1 MERTAGTVYRAETA
15 EGADDMN
22 MNQIVYGQWIF
33 TDAQIHSASIYL
45 STSLMSDSLEANTF
59 TADVDCADRSIIDF
73 ERNAPLVY
81 SHKGIQVGIFYVQD
95 IVRIGPTTYTISA
108 TSAIGLLIE
117 GLHYGGIYSGETV
130 EEILPG
136 ICGNVPYEVKTNL
149 RDTAL
154 YGWLPVAS
162 PRDNLSQV
170 LFAIGATVKTD
181 LNGIL
186 RIESLWNG
194 LSGNVGEDKLYRG
207 QSVEYGAKVT
217 QVVVTEHQYTEGSE
231 EAELFTGTTQQGD
244 IITFDEPMHNLVA
257 SGFSVTESGANYAI
271 VTAGTGTL
279 TGKKYIHNTRQVTR
293 TVAPY
298 TNSEN
303 VKSVTEATLVSLV
316 NSVAVAERLVNY
328 YKCQETINGDI
339 VLDQQATGDVVTT
352 YHPYDLETVQACIES
367 LEINVSNTLRATA
380 TQLVGYVPP
389 QFEQIVTYDEH
400 ELLTGSGSWTVPD
413 GVTEIRLVLIAGGQ
427 AGYNGK
433 RGEDCPAGGGIV
445 YRDDDSKSVTV
456 SAGGTASTNT
466 NATRTANGGSAG
478 QGGEGGEPGIA
489 GNVLQ
494 TTIEVV
500 PGASIA
506 YSCGAGGSSNGATGG
521 HTTFGN
527 LTSADGGVLPN
538 GYTDVV
544 TGITYALGGVSGEA
558 GGRGGSN
565 GSEGQSV
572 NGASGGYGYSGDSD
586 DYSRSGT
593 MYYTSTLR
601 LEWNGSVSYSDG
613 GAGGGGAGGRSGSI
627 NGSRGGDAVK
637 ASWYD
642 YGISGTSAVSNYGAC
657 ASGSGGAGARG
668 ANGATYGSAGSG
680 GGGGGGGGAIGNGSV
695 SAQLSGTF
703 TSSSSGSQ
711 RASIES
717 EVSIYPR
724 SGGDGGAGGAGGAGA
739 AGCIIIYYGVA
750 KTVKTGAII
759 GSDNLI
765 RLDKYGRLMVG

>member
-1 MERTAGTVYRAETA
+1 
-15 EGADDMN
+15 MN
-22 MNQIVYGQWIF
+22 MNQIVYGQWTF
-33 TDAQIHSASIYL
+33 TDTQIHSANVYL

-59 TADVDCADRSIIDF
+59 TADVDCADRSVIDF

-81 SHKGIQVGIFYVQD
+81 SHKGMQVGIFYVQD

-293 TVAPY
+293 TVDPY

-427 AGYNGK
+427 AGYNGE
-433 RGEDCPAGGGIV
+433 RGEDCPAGGSIV
-445 YRDDDSKSVTV
+445 YRDDDEQSNPV
-456 SAGGTASTNT
+456 SPGQTGTAS
-466 NATRTANGGSAG
+466 ASASRTANGGSAG
-478 QGGEGGEPGIA
+478 QGGDGGNAGTA
-489 GNVLQ
+489 GNVYQ
-494 TTIEVV
+494 TTIDVT
-500 PGASIA
+500 PGDSIS
-506 YSCGAGGSSNGATGG
+506 YSCGVGGSYNGAAGGQ
-521 HTTFGN
+521 TTFGS

-544 TGITYALGGVSGEA
+544 TGITYALGGVAGEA
-558 GGRGGSN
+558 GGNGGSN
-565 GSEGQSV
+565 GSSGQSV
-572 NGASGGYGYSGDSD
+572 GGASGGSGYRGDSD
-586 DYSRSGT
+586 SRTQSGE
-593 MYYTSTLR
+593 SGW
-601 LEWNGSVSYSDG
+601 LEWTGTASYSDG
-613 GAGGGGAGGRSGSI
+613 GAGGGGAGGRSGGI
-627 NGSRGGDAVK
+627 NGSNGGDAIESV
-637 ASWYD
+637 WGQTLWQ
-642 YGISGTSAVSNYGAC
+642 YGAKSTYGAC
-657 ASGSGGAGARG
+657 ASGSGGRG
-668 ANGATYGSAGSG
+668 ANGAAGATYGSAGSG
-680 GGGGGGGGAIGNGSV
+680 GGGGGGAGAISNASV
-695 SAQLSGTF
+695 SAQQN
-703 TSSSSGSQ
+703 SSFRNTGSSTADVDA
-711 RASIES
+711 RA

-724 SGGDGGAGGAGGAGA
+724 SGGDGGAGGSGGAGA

>member
-1 MERTAGTVYRAETA
+1 
-15 EGADDMN
+15 MN
-22 MNQIVYGQWIF
+22 MNQIVYGQWTF
-33 TDAQIHSASIYL
+33 TDTQIHSANIYL

-59 TADVDCADRSIIDF
+59 TADVDCTDRSIIDF

-81 SHKGIQVGIFYVQD
+81 SHKGVQVGIFYVQD

-136 ICGNVPYEVKTNL
+136 ICGSVPYEVKTNL

-244 IITFDEPMHNLVA
+244 IITFDEPMHSLVA

-293 TVAPY
+293 TVDPY

-352 YHPYDLETVQACIES
+352 YHPYDLETVQSCIES
-367 LEINVSNTLRATA
+367 LEINASNTLRATA
-380 TQLVGYVPP
+380 VQLVGYKPL
-389 QFEQIVTYDEH
+389 QIEQVVTYDEH
-400 ELLTGSGSWTVPD
+400 ELLTGSGSWTVPE
-413 GVTEIRLVLIAGGQ
+413 GVTEIRVILIAGGQ
-427 AGYNGK
+427 AGYNGEA
-433 RGEDCPAGGGIV
+433 GEDCPAGSHIIHM
-445 YRDDDSKSVTV
+445 DDDEQTIRV
-456 SAGGTASTNT
+456 SAGQSSSGSVNASYTLD
-466 NATRTANGGSAG
+466 GGASG
-478 QGGEGGEPGIA
+478 QGGEGGEAGVA

-494 TTIEVV
+494 TTLEVT
-500 PGASIA
+500 PGDTIS
-506 YSCGAGGSSNGATGG
+506 YSCGIGGASNGALGG
-521 HTTFGN
+521 PTIFGD
-527 LTSADGGVLPN
+527 LTSADGGVLPS
-538 GYTDVV
+538 GYTDLV
-544 TGITYALGGVSGEA
+544 TGITYALSGVAGEA
-558 GGRGGSN
+558 GGNGGSN
-565 GSEGQSV
+565 GSEGESV
-572 NGASGGYGYSGDSD
+572 EGANGGKGYSSGGNDYSPSGRDYSGDLSITWSCNLSYTD
-586 DYSRSGT
+586 GGAGGGGPGGSSGGV
-593 MYYTSTLR
+593 
-601 LEWNGSVSYSDG
+601 NGSDGGDAVRGSFRYGGDENHASAERLACESGSGGNGANGPDGETYGSAGSG
-613 GAGGGGAGGRSGSI
+613 GAGGGGAG
-627 NGSRGGDAVK
+627 
-637 ASWYD
+637 
-642 YGISGTSAVSNYGAC
+642 
-657 ASGSGGAGARG
+657 
-668 ANGATYGSAGSG
+668 
-680 GGGGGGGGAIGNGSV
+680 AIGSGSV
-695 SAQLSGTF
+695 SAQQQSSVQNTGSSDGTWNI
-703 TSSSSGSQ
+703 T
-711 RASIES
+711 A
-717 EVSIYPR
+717 EVRMYPR
-724 SGGDGGAGGAGGAGA
+724 RGGNGGSGGIGGAGKE
-739 AGCIIIYYGVA
+739 GCIILYYGVA
-750 KTVKTGAII
+750 HKVRTGAII

-765 RLDKYGRLMVG
+765 RLGKYGRLMVG

>member
-1 MERTAGTVYRAETA
+1 
-15 EGADDMN
+15 MN
-22 MNQIVYGQWIF
+22 MNQIVYGQWTF
-33 TDAQIHSASIYL
+33 TDTQIHSANVYL

-59 TADVDCADRSIIDF
+59 TADVDCTDRSIIEF

-81 SHKGIQVGIFYVQD
+81 SHKGMHVGIFYVQD

-244 IITFDEPMHNLVA
+244 IITFDEPMHNLVS

-293 TVAPY
+293 TVDPY

-427 AGYNGK
+427 AGYNGQA
-433 RGEDCPAGGGIV
+433 GEDCGAGGSIV
-445 YRDDDSKSVTV
+445 YRDSDEQTNPVP
-456 SAGGTASTNT
+456 AGQTGTAS
-466 NATRTANGGSAG
+466 ASASETAYGDSAG
-478 QGGEGGEPGIA
+478 QGGDGGNAGTA
-489 GNVLQ
+489 GNVYQ
-494 TTIEVV
+494 TTIDVT
-500 PGASIA
+500 PGDSIS
-506 YSCGAGGSSNGATGG
+506 YSCGAGGSSNGAAGG
-521 HTTFGN
+521 QTTFGS

-544 TGITYALGGVSGEA
+544 TGITYALGGVAGEA
-558 GGRGGSN
+558 GGNGGAN
-565 GSEGQSV
+565 GSEGESV
-572 NGASGGYGYSGDSD
+572 NGASGGSGYRGDSD
-586 DYSRSGT
+586 SRTKSGE
-593 MYYTSTLR
+593 SGW
-601 LEWNGSVSYSDG
+601 LEWTGTASYSDG
-613 GAGGGGAGGRSGSI
+613 GAGGGGAGGRSGGI
-627 NGSRGGDAVK
+627 NGSNGGDAIESV
-637 ASWYD
+637 W
-642 YGISGTSAVSNYGAC
+642 GQILWQYGAESTYGSC
-657 ASGSGGAGARG
+657 ASGSGGRG
-668 ANGATYGSAGSG
+668 ANGAAGATYGSAGSG
-680 GGGGGGGGAIGNGSV
+680 GGGGGGAGAISNASV
-695 SAQLSGTF
+695 SAQQNSSFRNTGS
-703 TSSSSGSQ
+703 TSSTITA
-711 RASIES
+711 RA

-724 SGGDGGAGGAGGAGA
+724 SGGDGGAGGSGGAGA

-750 KTVKTGAII
+750 REVKSGAII

-765 RLDKYGRLMVG
+765 RLDKHGRLMVG

>member
-1 MERTAGTVYRAETA
+1 
-15 EGADDMN
+15 MN
-22 MNQIVYGQWIF
+22 MNQIVYGQWTF
-33 TDAQIHSASIYL
+33 TDTQIHSANIYL

-59 TADVDCADRSIIDF
+59 TADVDCTDRSIIDF

-81 SHKGIQVGIFYVQD
+81 SHKGVQVGIFYVQD

-293 TVAPY
+293 TVDPY

-427 AGYNGK
+427 AGYNGQA
-433 RGEDCPAGGGIV
+433 GEDCKAGGSIV
-445 YRDDDSKSVTV
+445 YRDSDEQTNPVP
-456 SAGGTASTNT
+456 AGQTGTAS
-466 NATRTANGGSAG
+466 ASASETAYGDSAG
-478 QGGEGGEPGIA
+478 QGGDGGNAGTA
-489 GNVLQ
+489 GNVYQ
-494 TTIEVV
+494 TTIDVT
-500 PGASIA
+500 PGDSIS
-506 YSCGAGGSSNGATGG
+506 YSCGAGGSSNGAAGG
-521 HTTFGN
+521 QTTFGS

-544 TGITYALGGVSGEA
+544 TGITYALGGVAGEA
-558 GGRGGSN
+558 GGNGGAN
-565 GSEGQSV
+565 GSEGESV
-572 NGASGGYGYSGDSD
+572 NGASGGSGYRGDSD
-586 DYSRSGT
+586 SLTKSGE
-593 MYYTSTLR
+593 SGW
-601 LEWNGSVSYSDG
+601 LEWTGTASYSDG
-613 GAGGGGAGGRSGSI
+613 GAGGGGAGGRSGGI
-627 NGSRGGDAVK
+627 NGSNGGDAIESV
-637 ASWYD
+637 WGQVLWQ
-642 YGISGTSAVSNYGAC
+642 YGAESTYGAC
-657 ASGSGGAGARG
+657 ASGSGGRG
-668 ANGATYGSAGSG
+668 ANGAAGATYGSAGSG
-680 GGGGGGGGAIGNGSV
+680 GGGGGGAGAISNASV
-695 SAQLSGTF
+695 SAQQNSSFRNTGS
-703 TSSSSGSQ
+703 TSSTITA
-711 RASIES
+711 RA

-724 SGGDGGAGGAGGAGA
+724 SGGDGGAGGSGGAGA

-750 KTVKTGAII
+750 REVKSGAII

-765 RLDKYGRLMVG
+765 RLDKHGRLMVG

>member
-1 MERTAGTVYRAETA
+1 
-15 EGADDMN
+15 MN
-22 MNQIVYGQWIF
+22 MNQIVYGQWTF
-33 TDAQIHSASIYL
+33 TDTQIHSANVYL

-81 SHKGIQVGIFYVQD
+81 SHKGMQVGIFYVQD

-244 IITFDEPMHNLVA
+244 IITFDEPMHSLVA

-279 TGKKYIHNTRQVTR
+279 TGQKYIHNTRQVTR
-293 TVAPY
+293 TVDPY

-367 LEINVSNTLRATA
+367 LEINVSNTLRATTA
-380 TQLVGYVPP
+380 QLVGFSPL
-389 QFEQIVTYDEH
+389 QIEQIVTYDEH
-400 ELLTGSGSWTVPD
+400 ELLTGSGSWIVPE
-413 GVTEIRLVLIAGGQ
+413 GVTEIQLVLIAGGQ
-427 AGYNGK
+427 AGYNGEA
-433 RGEDCPAGGGIV
+433 GEDCPAGGSIV
-445 YRDDDSKSVTV
+445 YRDEDEQTSPVPAGQTG
-456 SAGGTASTNT
+456 SASANAS
-466 NATRTANGGSAG
+466 RTANGGSAG
-478 QGGEGGEPGIA
+478 QGGEGGAAGIA

-494 TTIEVV
+494 ASLEVT
-500 PGASIA
+500 PGESIA
-506 YSCGAGGSSNGATGG
+506 YSCGVGGSSNGASGSQ
-521 HTTFGN
+521 TTFGSM
-527 LTSADGGVLPN
+527 TSASGGVLPN
-538 GYTDVV
+538 GYTDLV
-544 TGITYALGGVSGEA
+544 TSITYARGGVAGEA
-558 GGRGGSN
+558 GGNGGGN
-565 GSEGQSV
+565 GSDGQSV
-572 NGASGGYGYSGDSD
+572 GGAIGGRGYSADSD
-586 DYSRSGT
+586 DYSRSG
-593 MYYTSTLR
+593 
-601 LEWNGSVSYSDG
+601 GSGWTDYSGTASYSDG
-613 GAGGGGAGGRSGSI
+613 GAGGGGAGGRSGGI
-627 NGSRGGDAVK
+627 NGSNGGDAIEGTWGWIVSEMLTQSTYS
-637 ASWYD
+637 ASS
-642 YGISGTSAVSNYGAC
+642 SGN
-657 ASGSGGAGARG
+657 GGRG
-668 ANGATYGSAGSG
+668 ANGAPGSTYGSAGSG
-680 GGGGGGGGAIGNGSV
+680 GGGGGGAGAIGNGTV
-695 SAQLSGTF
+695 SAQQTKSFRNTGS
-703 TSSSSGSQ
+703 TSSSVDA
-711 RASIES
+711 RA

>member
-1 MERTAGTVYRAETA
+1 
-15 EGADDMN
+15 MN
-22 MNQIVYGQWIF
+22 MNQIVYGQWTF
-33 TDAQIHSASIYL
+33 TDTQIHSASVYL

-59 TADVDCADRSIIDF
+59 TADVDCTDRSIIDF

-81 SHKGIQVGIFYVQD
+81 SHKGVQVGIFYVQD

-279 TGKKYIHNTRQVTR
+279 TGHKYIHNTRQVTR
-293 TVAPY
+293 TVDPY

-339 VLDQQATGDVVTT
+339 VLDQQAAGDVVTT
-352 YHPYDLETVQACIES
+352 YHPYDLETVRACIES

-427 AGYNGK
+427 AGYNGQA
-433 RGEDCPAGGGIV
+433 GEDCAAGGHIV
-445 YRDDDSKSVTV
+445 YRDSDEQTNPVP
-456 SAGGTASTNT
+456 AGQTGTAS
-466 NATRTANGGSAG
+466 ASASETAYGDSAG
-478 QGGEGGEPGIA
+478 QGGEGGNAGTA
-489 GNVLQ
+489 GNVYQ
-494 TTIEVV
+494 TTIDVT
-500 PGASIA
+500 PGDSIS
-506 YSCGAGGSSNGATGG
+506 YSCGAGGSYNGAAGG
-521 HTTFGN
+521 QTTFGS

-544 TGITYALGGVSGEA
+544 TGITYALGGVAGEA
-558 GGRGGSN
+558 GGNGGAN
-565 GSEGQSV
+565 GSEGESV
-572 NGASGGYGYSGDSD
+572 NGASGGSGYRGDSD
-586 DYSRSGT
+586 SRTKRGESGW
-593 MYYTSTLR
+593 
-601 LEWNGSVSYSDG
+601 LEWTGTASYSDG
-613 GAGGGGAGGRSGSI
+613 GAGGGGAGGRSGGI
-627 NGSRGGDAVK
+627 NGSNGGDAVESVWGQVLWQHG
-637 ASWYD
+637 AES
-642 YGISGTSAVSNYGAC
+642 TYGAC
-657 ASGSGGAGARG
+657 ASGSGGRG
-668 ANGATYGSAGSG
+668 ANGAAGATYGSAGSG
-680 GGGGGGGGAIGNGSV
+680 GGGGGGAGAISNASV
-695 SAQLSGTF
+695 SAQQNSSFRNTGS
-703 TSSSSGSQ
+703 TSSTVTA
-711 RASIES
+711 RA

-724 SGGDGGAGGAGGAGA
+724 SGGDGGAGGSGGAGA

-750 KTVKTGAII
+750 REVKSGAII

>member
-1 MERTAGTVYRAETA
+1 
-15 EGADDMN
+15 MN
-22 MNQIVYGQWIF
+22 MNQIVYGQWTF
-33 TDAQIHSASIYL
+33 TDTQIHSANIYL

-59 TADVDCADRSIIDF
+59 TADVDCTDRSIIDF

-81 SHKGIQVGIFYVQD
+81 SHKGVQVGIFYVQD

-217 QVVVTEHQYTEGSE
+217 QVVVTEHQYTEGTE

-293 TVAPY
+293 TVDPY

-352 YHPYDLETVQACIES
+352 YHPYDLETVQSCIES
-367 LEINVSNTLRATA
+367 LEINASNTLRATA
-380 TQLVGYVPP
+380 VQLVGYKPL
-389 QFEQIVTYDEH
+389 QIEQVVTYDEH
-400 ELLTGSGSWTVPD
+400 ELLTGSGSWTVPE
-413 GVTEIRLVLIAGGQ
+413 GVTEIRVVLIAGGQ
-427 AGYNGK
+427 AGYNGEA
-433 RGEDCPAGGGIV
+433 GEDCPAGSHITHM
-445 YRDDDSKSVTV
+445 DDDEQTIRIPAGQTSSGSVNASYTLD
-456 SAGGTASTNT
+456 GGAS
-466 NATRTANGGSAG
+466 G
-478 QGGEGGEPGIA
+478 QGGEGGAAGSA

-494 TTIEVV
+494 TTLEVS
-500 PGASIA
+500 PGDSIA
-506 YSCGAGGSSNGATGG
+506 YSCGASGTSNGALGG
-521 HTTFGN
+521 ATTFGD

-538 GYTDVV
+538 GYTDLV
-544 TGITYALGGVSGEA
+544 TGITYALSGVAGEA
-558 GGRGGSN
+558 GGNGGSN
-565 GSEGQSV
+565 GSEGEAV
-572 NGASGGYGYSGDSD
+572 EGAVGGEGYSSGGNDYSPSGRDSSGDLSITW
-586 DYSRSGT
+586 SCNLS
-593 MYYTSTLR
+593 YT
-601 LEWNGSVSYSDG
+601 DG
-613 GAGGGGAGGRSGSI
+613 GAGGGGAGGRSGGV
-627 NGSRGGDAVK
+627 NGSNGGDAVRGSFRYGGDDNY
-637 ASWYD
+637 ASAERL
-642 YGISGTSAVSNYGAC
+642 GC
-657 ASGSGGAGARG
+657 ASGSGGAGA
-668 ANGATYGSAGSG
+668 NGPAGETYGSGGSG
-680 GGGGGGGGAIGNGSV
+680 GAGGGGAGAIGSGSV
-695 SAQLSGTF
+695 SAQQQ
-703 TSSSSGSQ
+703 SSVYNSGSSNGTWTIS
-711 RASIES
+711 A
-717 EVSIYPR
+717 EVRMYPR
-724 SGGDGGAGGAGGAGA
+724 SGGDGGAGGLGGAGKE
-739 AGCIIIYYGVA
+739 GCIILYYGVE
-750 KTVKTGAII
+750 KEVKTGAII

>member
-1 MERTAGTVYRAETA
+1 
-15 EGADDMN
+15 MN
-22 MNQIVYGQWIF
+22 MNQIVYGQWTF
-33 TDAQIHSASIYL
+33 TDTQIHSANVYL

-59 TADVDCADRSIIDF
+59 TADVDCTDRSIIDF

-81 SHKGIQVGIFYVQD
+81 SHKGVQVGIFYVQD

-217 QVVVTEHQYTEGSE
+217 QVVVTEHQYTEGGE

-293 TVAPY
+293 TVDPY

-427 AGYNGK
+427 AGYNGQA
-433 RGEDCPAGGGIV
+433 GEDCAAGGNIV
-445 YRDDDSKSVTV
+445 YRDSDEQTNPVP
-456 SAGGTASTNT
+456 AGQTGTAS
-466 NATRTANGGSAG
+466 ASASETAYGDSAG
-478 QGGEGGEPGIA
+478 QGGDGGNAGTA
-489 GNVLQ
+489 GNVYQ
-494 TTIEVV
+494 TTIDVT
-500 PGASIA
+500 PGDSIS
-506 YSCGAGGSSNGATGG
+506 YSCGAGGSSNGAAGG
-521 HTTFGN
+521 QTTFGS

-544 TGITYALGGVSGEA
+544 TGITYALGGVAGEA
-558 GGRGGSN
+558 GGNGGAN
-565 GSEGQSV
+565 GSEGESV
-572 NGASGGYGYSGDSD
+572 NGASGGSGYRGDSD
-586 DYSRSGT
+586 SRTKSGESGWLEW
-593 MYYTSTLR
+593 TSTA
-601 LEWNGSVSYSDG
+601 SYSDG
-613 GAGGGGAGGRSGSI
+613 GAGGGGAGGRSGGI
-627 NGSRGGDAVK
+627 NGSNGGDAIESV
-637 ASWYD
+637 WGPTLWQ
-642 YGISGTSAVSNYGAC
+642 YGAKSTYGAC
-657 ASGSGGAGARG
+657 ASGSGGRG
-668 ANGATYGSAGSG
+668 ANGAAGATYGSAGSG
-680 GGGGGGGGAIGNGSV
+680 GGGGGGAGAISNATV
-695 SAQLSGTF
+695 SAQQNSSFRNTGS
-703 TSSSSGSQ
+703 TSSTVTA
-711 RASIES
+711 RA

-724 SGGDGGAGGAGGAGA
+724 SGGDGGAGGSGGAGA

-750 KTVKTGAII
+750 REVKSGAII

>member
-1 MERTAGTVYRAETA
+1 
-15 EGADDMN
+15 MN
-22 MNQIVYGQWIF
+22 MNQIVYGQWTF
-33 TDAQIHSASIYL
+33 TDTQIHSANVYL

-59 TADVDCADRSIIDF
+59 TADVDCTDRSIIDF

-81 SHKGIQVGIFYVQD
+81 SHKGMQVGIFYVQD

-217 QVVVTEHQYTEGSE
+217 QVVVTEHQYTEGTE

-293 TVAPY
+293 TVDPY

-427 AGYNGK
+427 AGYNGE
-433 RGEDCPAGGGIV
+433 RGEDCPAGGSIV
-445 YRDDDSKSVTV
+445 YRDDDEQSNPV
-456 SAGGTASTNT
+456 SPGQTGTAS
-466 NATRTANGGSAG
+466 ASASRTANGGSAG
-478 QGGEGGEPGIA
+478 QGGDGGNAGTA
-489 GNVLQ
+489 GNVYQ
-494 TTIEVV
+494 TTIDVT
-500 PGASIA
+500 PGDSIS
-506 YSCGAGGSSNGATGG
+506 YSCGAGGSSNGAAGG
-521 HTTFGN
+521 QTTFGS

-544 TGITYALGGVSGEA
+544 TGITYALGGVAGEA
-558 GGRGGSN
+558 GGNGGSN
-565 GSEGQSV
+565 GSSGQSV
-572 NGASGGYGYSGDSD
+572 GGASGGSGYRGDSD
-586 DYSRSGT
+586 SRTERGESGW
-593 MYYTSTLR
+593 
-601 LEWNGSVSYSDG
+601 LEWTGTASYSDG
-613 GAGGGGAGGRSGSI
+613 GAGGGGAGGRSGGI
-627 NGSRGGDAVK
+627 NGSNGGDAIESVWGQLLWQHG
-637 ASWYD
+637 AES
-642 YGISGTSAVSNYGAC
+642 TYGAC
-657 ASGSGGAGARG
+657 ASGSGGRG
-668 ANGATYGSAGSG
+668 ANGAAGATYGSAGSG
-680 GGGGGGGGAIGNGSV
+680 GGGGGGGGAISNATV
-695 SAQLSGTF
+695 SAQQN
-703 TSSSSGSQ
+703 TSFRNTGSSTSYVDA
-711 RASIES
+711 RA
-717 EVSIYPR
+717 EVSIRPR

>member
-1 MERTAGTVYRAETA
+1 
-15 EGADDMN
+15 MN
-22 MNQIVYGQWIF
+22 MNQIVYGQWTF
-33 TDAQIHSASIYL
+33 TDTQIHSANIYL

-59 TADVDCADRSIIDF
+59 TADVDCTDRSIIDF

-81 SHKGIQVGIFYVQD
+81 SHKGVQVGIFYVQD

-108 TSAIGLLIE
+108 TSAIGMLIE

-136 ICGNVPYEVKTNL
+136 ICGSVPYEVKTNL

-217 QVVVTEHQYTEGSE
+217 QVVVTEHQYTEGTE

-293 TVAPY
+293 TVDPY

-352 YHPYDLETVQACIES
+352 YHPYDLKTVQSCIES
-367 LEINVSNTLRATA
+367 LEINASNTLRATA
-380 TQLVGYVPP
+380 VQLVGYRPL
-389 QFEQIVTYDEH
+389 QIEQVVTYDEH
-400 ELLTGSGSWTVPD
+400 ELLTGSGSWTVPE
-413 GVTEIRLVLIAGGQ
+413 GVTEIRVVLISGGQ
-427 AGYNGK
+427 AGYNGAA
-433 RGEDCPAGGGIV
+433 GEDCPAGSNFV
-445 YRDDDSKSVTV
+445 HTDDDEQTIRV
-456 SAGGTASTNT
+456 SAGQSSSGSVNASYTLD
-466 NATRTANGGSAG
+466 GGASG
-478 QGGEGGEPGIA
+478 QGGEGGEPGTA

-494 TTIEVV
+494 ATLEVTPGDTI
-500 PGASIA
+500 S
-506 YSCGAGGSSNGATGG
+506 YSCGSGGLSNGALGG
-521 HTTFGN
+521 PTIFGG
-527 LTSADGGVLPN
+527 LTSEDGGVLPN
-538 GYTDVV
+538 GYTDLV
-544 TGITYALGGVSGEA
+544 TGITYALSGVAGEA
-558 GGRGGSN
+558 GGNGGSN
-565 GSEGQSV
+565 GSEGESV
-572 NGASGGYGYSGDSD
+572 EGAIGGKGYSSGGNDYSPSGRDYSGDLSITW
-586 DYSRSGT
+586 SCNLS
-593 MYYTSTLR
+593 YT
-601 LEWNGSVSYSDG
+601 DG
-613 GAGGGGAGGRSGSI
+613 GAGGGGAGGSSGGI
-627 NGSRGGDAVK
+627 NGSDGGDAVRGSFRYGGDDNY
-637 ASWYD
+637 ASAERL
-642 YGISGTSAVSNYGAC
+642 GC
-657 ASGSGGAGARG
+657 ASGSGGAGA
-668 ANGATYGSAGSG
+668 NGPAGETYGSGGSG
-680 GGGGGGGGAIGNGSV
+680 GGGGGGAGAIGSGSV
-695 SAQLSGTF
+695 SAQQQ
-703 TSSSSGSQ
+703 SSVYNSGSSNGTWTIS
-711 RASIES
+711 A
-717 EVSIYPR
+717 EVRMYPR
-724 SGGDGGAGGAGGAGA
+724 SGGDGGAGGLGGAGKE
-739 AGCIIIYYGVA
+739 GCIILYYGVE
-750 KTVKTGAII
+750 KEVKTGAII

>member
-1 MERTAGTVYRAETA
+1 
-15 EGADDMN
+15 MN
-22 MNQIVYGQWIF
+22 MNQIVYGQWTF
-33 TDAQIHSASIYL
+33 TDTQIHSANVYL

-59 TADVDCADRSIIDF
+59 TADVDCTDRSIIEF

-81 SHKGIQVGIFYVQD
+81 SHKGVQVGIFYVQD

-130 EEILPG
+130 EEILPS

-244 IITFDEPMHNLVA
+244 IITFDEPMHSLVA

-293 TVAPY
+293 TVDPY

-400 ELLTGSGSWTVPD
+400 KLLTGSGSWTVPD

-427 AGYNGK
+427 AGYNGQA
-433 RGEDCPAGGGIV
+433 GEDCDAGGSIV
-445 YRDDDSKSVTV
+445 YRDSDEQTNPVP
-456 SAGGTASTNT
+456 AGQTGTAS
-466 NATRTANGGSAG
+466 ASASETAYGDSAG
-478 QGGEGGEPGIA
+478 QGGDGGNAGTA
-489 GNVLQ
+489 GNVYQ
-494 TTIEVV
+494 TTIDVT
-500 PGASIA
+500 PGDSIS
-506 YSCGAGGSSNGATGG
+506 YSCGAGGSSNGAAGG
-521 HTTFGN
+521 QTTFGS

-544 TGITYALGGVSGEA
+544 TGITYALGGVAGEA
-558 GGRGGSN
+558 GGNGGAN
-565 GSEGQSV
+565 GSEGESV
-572 NGASGGYGYSGDSD
+572 NGASGGSGYRGDSD
-586 DYSRSGT
+586 SRTKSGE
-593 MYYTSTLR
+593 SGW
-601 LEWNGSVSYSDG
+601 LEWTGTASYNDG
-613 GAGGGGAGGRSGSI
+613 GAGGGGAGGRSGGI
-627 NGSRGGDAVK
+627 NGSNGGDAVE
-637 ASWYD
+637 SVWGQVLWQ
-642 YGISGTSAVSNYGAC
+642 YGAESTYGAC
-657 ASGSGGAGARG
+657 ASGSGGRG
-668 ANGATYGSAGSG
+668 ANGAAGATYGSAGSG
-680 GGGGGGGGAIGNGSV
+680 GGGGGGAGAISNASV
-695 SAQLSGTF
+695 SAQQNSSFRNTGS
-703 TSSSSGSQ
+703 TSSTVTA
-711 RASIES
+711 RA

-724 SGGDGGAGGAGGAGA
+724 SGGNGGAGGSGGAGA

-750 KTVKTGAII
+750 REVKSGAII